1 MNFAN
6 RGGLT
11 LPEMVVQFW
20 ASPKFKF
27 LHCSNTLYF
36 ELRKRV
42 DFLKA
47 TLRKRNPSEAFLLQ
61 KQKPLLCKKSR
72 CVNDICM
79 KYWRL
84 CNNDLYKAGCR
95 FLGHRQIQV
104 IIKKASFLGELKRI
118 ITLVNLCRTRRWLS
132 KALFPMNPR
141 PIFRRWHSRST
152 WKLILCLNLA
162 GNRCQVLMR
171 LPALFWGLALTE
183 NVDCMTGPFLEE
195 NLIVTGL
202 QSFINMAIEC
212 LLLAFR
218 ALYLLLLFAPSIV
231 IGTVAEEANIQIRSL
246 WLGLLLRTVEHA
258 GPAFIKWGQWAAT
271 RPDIFPP
278 DICSELAKLHFR
290 APEHSFSETRDIV
303 SKAFR
308 LPIEEIFEEFSEKPV
323 ASGSIAQV
331 HRAVL
336 KQKLSPEGKPITV
349 AVKVR
354 HPHVSKII
362 QMDFTIIKYF
372 AKASTLMPGLKHL
385 QLDKSVHHFASFMTK
400 QVDLTLEAT
409 HLIRFK
415 HNFRKWKNIDF
426 PEPIYPFIHPEV
438 LVETFEEGHSI
449 AKYVNKEPQSYIK
462 SCLAQLGTSLVLKM
476 LLVDNF
482 FHGDLHPGNIFVRLD
497 GELPQIIL
505 LDVGMIVELS
515 QRNRLILSELFK
527 AAALRDGKTVAKCML
542 EFSREQR
549 CPDPEQFVRNVDEK
563 FKRYL
568 AVEGSAKNTG
578 ECMTDLFNDVR
589 QHHVTIDGD
598 ICTVMVSTLIYEGWQ
613 RKLDPNMDM
622 LDMFNKQLV
631 RAAQVDSFSCFMMG
645 AIAL

>member
-1 MNFAN
+1 
-6 RGGLT
+6 
-11 LPEMVVQFW
+11 MVVQFW

-27 LHCSNTLYF
+27 LHCSATLYF
-36 ELRKRV
+36 ELWKRAG
-42 DFLKA
+42 FLKA
-47 TLRKRNPSEAFLLQ
+47 TLRKRNLLETFLLQ
-61 KQKPLLCKKSR
+61 REKPLRCKQSR
-72 CVNDICM
+72 CGNNVVHMN
-79 KYWRL
+79 YWRQ
-84 CNNDLYKAGCR
+84 CNNDLHKAGCR
-95 FLGHRQIQV
+95 FLGQQQLQV
-104 IIKKASFLGELKRI
+104 IIKKFSFPGELKHI
-118 ITLVNLCRTRRWLS
+118 STLVNPCRTRRWLS
-132 KALFPMNPR
+132 KALLPMNPR
-141 PIFRRWHSRST
+141 HQFEGWHSRRT
-152 WKLILCLNLA
+152 WKLVLCLNLA
-162 GNRCQVLMR
+162 GNRGQVLMR
-171 LPALFWGLALTE
+171 LPALFWGLALTGK
-183 NVDCMTGPFLEE
+183 VDCVTGSFIEE
-195 NLIVTGL
+195 SLIVTGL

-218 ALYLLLLFAPSIV
+218 VIYLLLLFAPSIV
-231 IGTVAEEANIQIRSL
+231 IGTVAEGASLRIRSL
-246 WLGLLLRTVEHA
+246 WVGLLLKTVEHA

-278 DICSELAKLHFR
+278 DICSELAKLHFK
-290 APEHSFSETRDIV
+290 APAHSFPETRDIV
-303 SKAFR
+303 GNAFG
-308 LPIEEIFEEFSEKPV
+308 LPIEEIFEEFSNKPV

-331 HRAVL
+331 YRAVL
-336 KQKLSPEGKPITV
+336 KQKFSPEGKPITV

-354 HPHVSKII
+354 HPHVSKTI
-362 QMDFTIIKYF
+362 QRDFTIIKFF

-415 HNFRKWKNIDF
+415 HNFRKWKNVVL
-426 PEPIYPFIHPEV
+426 PEPIYPFVHPEV

-449 AKYVNKEPQSYIK
+449 AKYVHEEPHSYIK

-497 GELPQIIL
+497 DGLPQIVL
-505 LDVGMIVELS
+505 LDVGMIIELC
-515 QRNRLILSELFK
+515 QRNRSVLSELFK
-527 AAALRDGKTVAKCML
+527 AAAVRDGKTVAKCML

-549 CPDPEQFVRNVDEK
+549 CPDPEQFIRNVDEK
-563 FKRYL
+563 FKKYL

-578 ECMTDLFNDVR
+578 ECMTDLFDDVR
-589 QHHVTIDGD
+589 QHRVTIDGD

-613 RKLDPNMDM
+613 RKLDPNLDM

-631 RAAQVDSFSCFMMG
+631 RAAQLESFYCFMMG